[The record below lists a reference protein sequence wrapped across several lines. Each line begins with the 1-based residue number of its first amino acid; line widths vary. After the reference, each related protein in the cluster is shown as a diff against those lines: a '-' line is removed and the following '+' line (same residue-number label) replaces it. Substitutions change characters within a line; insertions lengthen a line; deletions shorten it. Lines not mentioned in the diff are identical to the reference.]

1 MQREQYLILVLFIC
15 WPYLRGGGGPNFS
28 SFSLPCIRII
38 PQHLT
43 LFEPRCVVASPASL
57 CASDSPAGLWLSNH
71 LGEREERLQSRRNKS
86 TALLQD
92 AFASKSLNVYL
103 FIFFILNSKYA
114 MYFFTMSAQWYI
126 ESALQHL
133 NLDELRVKRGSAS
146 VTRQYKRATC
156 RRRSE
161 WCLIWKHWMI
171 DALPSN
177 GVQCSAAALWAVTY
191 RNTAALHTDTLQNA
205 CIINHV

>member
-92 AFASKSLNVYL
+92 AFGIEKFKCLSV
-103 FIFFILNSKYA
+103 
-114 MYFFTMSAQWYI
+114 YFFHI
-126 ESALQHL
+126 KLQICNVLFH
-133 NLDELRVKRGSAS
+133 NVSPMIHRIGSAAFKFRRAAREARLGIRDPSIQTCNMQKKERVMFDMKTLNDWCASFKRCAVFCSSPLSHDIQKHSS
-146 VTRQYKRATC
+146 VTHRHTTER
-156 RRRSE
+156 
-161 WCLIWKHWMI
+161 
-171 DALPSN
+171 
-177 GVQCSAAALWAVTY
+177 
-191 RNTAALHTDTLQNA
+191 LH
-205 CIINHV
+205 H